1 MIKNVIFD
9 LGGVI
14 VDFNPVKVITALFSK
29 EDADF
34 ILGNF
39 FFSEEWREIDR
50 GTLTPSAAFEKYR
63 NSISP
68 ESFNR
73 IINVIENWN
82 EYMPAF
88 EDMYELIK
96 RVKAAGMK
104 IYLLSNIPP
113 YIYRMIDTVPALK
126 LFDGFV
132 ASCDLHLLK
141 PEKEIYEHLLAKFN
155 LKADECFFIDDTFE
169 NTESA
174 KLLGINAHHFAGHDI
189 EALENA
195 LRQNGVNI

>member
-29 EDADF
+29 EDADL

-50 GTLTPSAAFEKYR
+50 GTLTPSSAFEKYR
-63 NSISP
+63 NSLSP
-68 ESFNR
+68 ESFNK

-155 LKADECFFIDDTFE
+155 LKAEEFFFIDDTLE
-169 NTESA
+169 NTEAA
-174 KLLGINAHHFAGHDI
+174 KLLGIKSHHFAGHDI